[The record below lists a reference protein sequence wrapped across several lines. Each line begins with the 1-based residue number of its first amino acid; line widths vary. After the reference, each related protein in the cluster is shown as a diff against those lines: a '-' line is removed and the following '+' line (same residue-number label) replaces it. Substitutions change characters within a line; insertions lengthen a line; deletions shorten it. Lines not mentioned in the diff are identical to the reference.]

1 MSLKIYEELE
11 QGTPEWLDARCGL
24 ITASVVGKLI
34 TPSTVKPASND
45 TARGVMKTL
54 IAERLTGHVEP
65 IRPTADMERG
75 NFDEPIARSIY
86 AEHHAPVRE
95 VGFMVRDDWGAKIG
109 YSPDGLVGD
118 DGLIEVKSRKQKY
131 QLDTI
136 LLGEVPSMHMA
147 QIQCGLLVSGRDWLD
162 YISYCGGMPLWVSR
176 VHPDP
181 RWQEAIIA
189 AAQAFEVVATEITDQ
204 YLRAI
209 EGLPPTERIDYD
221 MMEIF

>member
-1 MSLKIYEELE
+1 MPLKTYTDLV
-11 QGTPEWLDARCGL
+11 QGTQEWLDARCGI

-34 TPSTVKPASND
+34 TPSTLKPASND

-54 IAERLTGHVEP
+54 IAERLTGYVEP

-75 NFDEPIARSIY
+75 TFDEPIARSIY
-86 AEHHAPVRE
+86 AEHHAPVQE
-95 VGFMVRDDWGAKIG
+95 VGFMVRDDWGTKIG

-118 DGLIEVKSRKQKY
+118 DGLIEVKSRKQRY
-131 QLDTI
+131 QLETI
-136 LLGEVPSMHMA
+136 LTGEVPSMHMA
-147 QIQCGLLVSGRDWLD
+147 QIQCGLLVSGREWLD
-162 YISYCGGMPLWVSR
+162 YISYRDGMPLWTKR
-176 VHPDP
+176 VLPDL

-189 AAQAFEVVATEITDQ
+189 AAQAFESLATSITDQ